1 METIEIIGYKRA
13 NLGKQ
18 NSKKLREEGNVPCV
32 VYGGKEQ
39 IHFHSPMILFRDLVY
54 TPGANF
60 VKLNIEGV
68 EKDAILQDIQFHPV
82 SETILHADFLEL
94 QDDKKVKME
103 IPVKIIGNSPGVQ
116 QGGKILMRIR
126 KLSLMAYPKNM
137 PSFVEVD
144 ISELQLGKSI
154 KVEELLN
161 DQYDILN
168 SPLVSVVSVNVPRV
182 KLSPAHFECELYK
195 IVELPS
201 DSKGNPNHLI
211 IGNIIG
217 ININDNMLNQDK
229 VDISKLKP
237 IARMGY
243 DDYAL
248 INTIFTMDRPR

>member
-1 METIEIIGYKRA
+1 METIEIIGYNRA
-13 NLGKQ
+13 NLGKK

-32 VYGGKEQ
+32 VYGGNEQ

-82 SETILHADFLEL
+82 SEVILHADFLEL
-94 QDDKKVKME
+94 QENKKIRMD
-103 IPVKIIGNSPGVQ
+103 IPVKIIGDSPGVQ
-116 QGGKILMRIR
+116 QGGKILIRIR

-154 KVEELLN
+154 SVETLLN
-161 DQYDILN
+161 DQYEILN

-182 KLSPAHFECELYK
+182 KIE
-195 IVELPS
+195 VEEEDEEGEEGEEGVEGAEGAEGAETKEGSSAEGEKKDSS
-201 DSKGNPNHLI
+201 DSKE
-211 IGNIIG
+211 
-217 ININDNMLNQDK
+217 DSKNQ
-229 VDISKLKP
+229 
-237 IARMGY
+237 
-243 DDYAL
+243 
-248 INTIFTMDRPR
+248 

>member
-1 METIEIIGYKRA
+1 MEIIEIIGYKRA

-144 ISELQLGKSI
+144 ISDLQLGKSI

-168 SPLVSVVSVNVPRV
+168 SPLVSVVSVNIPRV
-182 KLSPAHFECELYK
+182 KIEIEEDEEEGEEGAEGAEGAEGSEGSEGKADAQPAEGENK
-195 IVELPS
+195 
-201 DSKGNPNHLI
+201 DSSE
-211 IGNIIG
+211 
-217 ININDNMLNQDK
+217 
-229 VDISKLKP
+229 SKE
-237 IARMGY
+237 G
-243 DDYAL
+243 
-248 INTIFTMDRPR
+248 

>member
-1 METIEIIGYKRA
+1 MEIIEIIGYKRA

-161 DQYDILN
+161 NQYDILN
-168 SPLVSVVSVNVPRV
+168 SPLVSVVSVNIPRV
-182 KLSPAHFECELYK
+182 KIEIEEDEEEVEDGTEGAEGAEGKADAQPAEGENK
-195 IVELPS
+195 
-201 DSKGNPNHLI
+201 DS
-211 IGNIIG
+211 
-217 ININDNMLNQDK
+217 
-229 VDISKLKP
+229 SES
-237 IARMGY
+237 
-243 DDYAL
+243 
-248 INTIFTMDRPR
+248 

>member
-1 METIEIIGYKRA
+1 MEIIEIIGYKRA

-168 SPLVSVVSVNVPRV
+168 SPLVSVVSVNIPRV
-182 KLSPAHFECELYK
+182 KIEIEEDEEEGEEGAEGAEGAEGSEGSEGKADAQPAEGENK
-195 IVELPS
+195 
-201 DSKGNPNHLI
+201 DSSE
-211 IGNIIG
+211 
-217 ININDNMLNQDK
+217 
-229 VDISKLKP
+229 SKE
-237 IARMGY
+237 G
-243 DDYAL
+243 
-248 INTIFTMDRPR
+248 

>member
-13 NLGKQ
+13 NLGKK

-32 VYGGKEQ
+32 VYGGNEQ
-39 IHFHSPMILFRDLVY
+39 LHFHSPMILFRDLIY

-82 SETILHADFLEL
+82 SEVILHADFLEL
-94 QDDKKVKME
+94 QENKKIKME
-103 IPVKIIGNSPGVQ
+103 IPVKIIGDSPGVQ
-116 QGGKILMRIR
+116 QGGKILIRIR

-154 KVEELLN
+154 QVEELLN

-182 KLSPAHFECELYK
+182 KIE
-195 IVELPS
+195 VEEEDEEGEEGEEGAEGAEGAETTKEGAETEEGGSTEDENKDSS
-201 DSKGNPNHLI
+201 DSKEENKN
-211 IGNIIG
+211 
-217 ININDNMLNQDK
+217 K
-229 VDISKLKP
+229 
-237 IARMGY
+237 
-243 DDYAL
+243 
-248 INTIFTMDRPR
+248 

>member
-1 METIEIIGYKRA
+1 MEIIEIIGYKRA
-13 NLGKQ
+13 NLGKK

-94 QDDKKVKME
+94 HDDKKVKME
-103 IPVKIIGNSPGVQ
+103 IPVKIIGESPGVQ

-154 KVEELLN
+154 QVEELLN
-161 DQYDILN
+161 DQFDILN
-168 SPLVSVVSVNVPRV
+168 SPLVSVVSVNIPRV
-182 KLSPAHFECELYK
+182 KIEVEEEEEEGEEGAEGAEAAPADGEKPAAE
-195 IVELPS
+195 
-201 DSKGNPNHLI
+201 G
-211 IGNIIG
+211 
-217 ININDNMLNQDK
+217 DK
-229 VDISKLKP
+229 KEGEDKP
-237 IARMGY
+237 AEEKK
-243 DDYAL
+243 
-248 INTIFTMDRPR
+248 

>member
-1 METIEIIGYKRA
+1 METIEIIGYNRA
-13 NLGKQ
+13 NLGKK

-32 VYGGKEQ
+32 VYGGNEQ

-82 SETILHADFLEL
+82 SEVILHADFLEL
-94 QDDKKVKME
+94 QENKKIRMD
-103 IPVKIIGNSPGVQ
+103 IPVKIIGDSPGVQ
-116 QGGKILMRIR
+116 QGGKILIRIR

-144 ISELQLGKSI
+144 ISELQLGKSVS
-154 KVEELLN
+154 VETLLN

-182 KLSPAHFECELYK
+182 KIE
-195 IVELPS
+195 VEEEDEEGEEGVEGEEGEDTKEGGSAEGENKDSS
-201 DSKGNPNHLI
+201 DSKEEKK
-211 IGNIIG
+211 
-217 ININDNMLNQDK
+217 D
-229 VDISKLKP
+229 
-237 IARMGY
+237 
-243 DDYAL
+243 
-248 INTIFTMDRPR
+248 